1 MLDLKKKKE
10 KDFDHLV
17 NVPLN
22 KMYVIIIYWWCT
34 PSMIYKL
41 NFCYMLKGI
50 QESNFCNNIQGF
62 QCHFSQLIGAM
73 LNVEFF
79 FLILLKFCC
88 LTLKQLWFCINQN
101 KYVIYVCNQTIC
113 YICLQS
119 IIVVSHHR
127 MYLLPPRLKC
137 STFNV
142 SIITIQMVITPRVWP
157 LQ

>member
-1 MLDLKKKKE
+1 MIWKKKK

-34 PSMIYKL
+34 SSVIYKL

-62 QCHFSQLIGAM
+62 QCHFSQLTGAM
-73 LNVEFF
+73 LNVECWMLNF

-88 LTLKQLWFCINQN
+88 LTPKQLWFCINQN
-101 KYVIYVCNQTIC
+101 KYVI
-113 YICLQS
+113 CLQS
-119 IIVVSHHR
+119 NID
-127 MYLLPPRLKC
+127 C
-137 STFNV
+137 
-142 SIITIQMVITPRVWP
+142 ITPSHISP
-157 LQ
+157 AAKIKMLNFQCLYNHHSNGNHP